1 MENMEIREVCRDKDI
16 CGGCVYQGVPY
27 EEQLSNKFGEVK
39 GLLDKKDIRYGEL
52 LPIEGAPSRYG
63 YRNKMEYTFGDMEKN
78 GPMTLGMHKK
88 KHFMSIVT
96 VDQCQ
101 LVHEDFNVILRGV
114 LEFASSRGY
123 THYHKKVHKG
133 LMRHLIVR
141 RGIRTGELLVN
152 VVTSSEDGFDENAF
166 VEMIRALPLENQVVG
181 ILRTINDRLADAVYC
196 DELRVLWGRDY
207 YNEEILG
214 LKFKVSAF
222 SFFQTNVDAVER
234 LYSYAVSLID
244 DFENKE
250 VFDLYCGTGT
260 ITQVLARKAKEVIG
274 IELVEEAVEA
284 AKANAAL
291 NGLDNC
297 RFLAG
302 DVFEVLDSLPDK
314 PEVIVVDPPRVGI
327 SSNALEKIIGYG
339 VKQIVYISCNPKSL
353 ADNLYYMQYYG
364 YEIKSVKPFDNF
376 PGTKHVETVVL
387 LSHKK
392 PDSVINVKVEF
403 GEGEGKIPLDNIEKR
418 AESYKPKER
427 VTYKM
432 IKEYIEAKHGFKVHT
447 AYIAEVKRDL
457 GLPMY
462 DAPNAV
468 EELKQPRKHPT
479 PEKVEA
485 IKDALKHFEVI

>member
-16 CGGCVYQGVPY
+16 CGGCVYQCVPY

-123 THYHKKVHKG
+123 KHYHKKAHKG

-250 VFDLYCGTGT
+250 IFDLYCGTGT

-284 AKANAAL
+284 AKTNAAL

-376 PGTKHVETVVL
+376 PGTKHVECVVL
-387 LSHKK
+387 MT
-392 PDSVINVKVEF
+392 KVQ
-403 GEGEGKIPLDNIEKR
+403 K
-418 AESYKPKER
+418 
-427 VTYKM
+427 
-432 IKEYIEAKHGFKVHT
+432 
-447 AYIAEVKRDL
+447 
-457 GLPMY
+457 
-462 DAPNAV
+462 
-468 EELKQPRKHPT
+468 
-479 PEKVEA
+479 
-485 IKDALKHFEVI
+485 

>member
-1 MENMEIREVCRDKDI
+1 MEIREVCRDKDI

-78 GPMTLGMHKK
+78 GPTTLGMHKK

-123 THYHKKVHKG
+123 THYHKKAHKG

-234 LYSYAVSLID
+234 LYSYAVSLIE

-376 PGTKHVETVVL
+376 PGTKHVETVCL
-387 LSHKK
+387 LSR
-392 PDSVINVKVEF
+392 V
-403 GEGEGKIPLDNIEKR
+403 EGK
-418 AESYKPKER
+418 
-427 VTYKM
+427 
-432 IKEYIEAKHGFKVHT
+432 
-447 AYIAEVKRDL
+447 
-457 GLPMY
+457 
-462 DAPNAV
+462 
-468 EELKQPRKHPT
+468 
-479 PEKVEA
+479 
-485 IKDALKHFEVI
+485 

>member
-123 THYHKKVHKG
+123 THYHKKAHKG

-166 VEMIRALPLENQVVG
+166 VEMIRDLPLENQVVG

-376 PGTKHVETVVL
+376 PGTKHVETVCLLVL
-387 LSHKK
+387 RNPVTH
-392 PDSVINVKVEF
+392 INIDV
-403 GEGEGKIPLDNIEKR
+403 D
-418 AESYKPKER
+418 
-427 VTYKM
+427 
-432 IKEYIEAKHGFKVHT
+432 
-447 AYIAEVKRDL
+447 
-457 GLPMY
+457 
-462 DAPNAV
+462 V
-468 EELKQPRKHPT
+468 EEL
-479 PEKVEA
+479 V
-485 IKDALKHFEVI
+485 

>member
-52 LPIEGAPSRYG
+52 LPIEGAPFRYG

-123 THYHKKVHKG
+123 THYHKKAHKG

-376 PGTKHVETVVL
+376 PGTKHTECVAVL
-387 LSHKK
+387 
-392 PDSVINVKVEF
+392 
-403 GEGEGKIPLDNIEKR
+403 
-418 AESYKPKER
+418 
-427 VTYKM
+427 
-432 IKEYIEAKHGFKVHT
+432 
-447 AYIAEVKRDL
+447 
-457 GLPMY
+457 
-462 DAPNAV
+462 
-468 EELKQPRKHPT
+468 
-479 PEKVEA
+479 EKV
-485 IKDALKHFEVI
+485 KK

>member
-39 GLLDKKDIRYGEL
+39 GLLDKKDIRCGEL

-101 LVHEDFNVILRGV
+101 LVHEDFNLILRGV

-123 THYHKKVHKG
+123 THYHKKAHKG

-376 PGTKHVETVVL
+376 PGTKHTECVAVL
-387 LSHKK
+387 
-392 PDSVINVKVEF
+392 
-403 GEGEGKIPLDNIEKR
+403 
-418 AESYKPKER
+418 
-427 VTYKM
+427 
-432 IKEYIEAKHGFKVHT
+432 
-447 AYIAEVKRDL
+447 
-457 GLPMY
+457 
-462 DAPNAV
+462 
-468 EELKQPRKHPT
+468 
-479 PEKVEA
+479 EKVE
-485 IKDALKHFEVI
+485 K

>member
-123 THYHKKVHKG
+123 THYHKKAHKG

-302 DVFEVLDSLPDK
+302 DVFGVLDSLPDK

-376 PGTKHVETVVL
+376 PGTKHVETVCL
-387 LSHKK
+387 LSKK
-392 PDSVINVKVEF
+392 DK
-403 GEGEGKIPLDNIEKR
+403 
-418 AESYKPKER
+418 
-427 VTYKM
+427 
-432 IKEYIEAKHGFKVHT
+432 
-447 AYIAEVKRDL
+447 
-457 GLPMY
+457 
-462 DAPNAV
+462 
-468 EELKQPRKHPT
+468 
-479 PEKVEA
+479 
-485 IKDALKHFEVI
+485 

>member
-52 LPIEGAPSRYG
+52 LPIEGAPFRYG

-123 THYHKKVHKG
+123 THYHKKAHKG

-234 LYSYAVSLID
+234 LYSYAVSLIE

-302 DVFEVLDSLPDK
+302 DVFEVLDSLSDK

-376 PGTKHVETVVL
+376 PGTKHTEMVCL
-387 LSHKK
+387 LSRNK
-392 PDSVINVKVEF
+392 
-403 GEGEGKIPLDNIEKR
+403 
-418 AESYKPKER
+418 
-427 VTYKM
+427 
-432 IKEYIEAKHGFKVHT
+432 
-447 AYIAEVKRDL
+447 
-457 GLPMY
+457 
-462 DAPNAV
+462 
-468 EELKQPRKHPT
+468 
-479 PEKVEA
+479 
-485 IKDALKHFEVI
+485 

>member
-1 MENMEIREVCRDKDI
+1 MEIREVCRDKDI

-52 LPIEGAPSRYG
+52 LPIEGAPFRYG

-123 THYHKKVHKG
+123 THYHKKAHKG

-376 PGTKHVETVVL
+376 PGTKHTECVAVL
-387 LSHKK
+387 
-392 PDSVINVKVEF
+392 
-403 GEGEGKIPLDNIEKR
+403 
-418 AESYKPKER
+418 
-427 VTYKM
+427 
-432 IKEYIEAKHGFKVHT
+432 
-447 AYIAEVKRDL
+447 
-457 GLPMY
+457 
-462 DAPNAV
+462 
-468 EELKQPRKHPT
+468 
-479 PEKVEA
+479 EKV
-485 IKDALKHFEVI
+485 KK